1 MALHT
6 HDRVAPA
13 ATQTDDGIAVLPE
26 TTSDRSIHNPAYQ
39 GFLILWLGFVAAPI
53 LFGLDQ
59 LFFNK
64 LTTWEQYLAPV
75 FRDHSPLDPRGTM
88 MVVGA
93 IEIVAGLLVL
103 VRPRIGAYVVAA
115 WLAGIIVN
123 LLLLG
128 DYYDIALR
136 DFGLLIGALA
146 LARLAAVFPAGFDRT
161 PTATPVSAGTSA

>member
-1 MALHT
+1 MAVHT
-6 HDRVAPA
+6 HPQGGVTTTRADDVTVIPDEPAGA
-13 ATQTDDGIAVLPE
+13 ATDL
-26 TTSDRSIHNPAYQ
+26 RNPAYQ
-39 GFLILWLGFVAAPI
+39 GFLILWAGFVAAPI

-59 LFFNK
+59 LVFNK
-64 LTTWEQYLAPV
+64 LTDWGLYLAPV
-75 FRDHSPLDPRGTM
+75 FRDLSPFDVRATM

-128 DYYDIALR
+128 EYYDVAL
-136 DFGLLIGALA
+136 
-146 LARLAAVFPAGFDRT
+146 
-161 PTATPVSAGTSA
+161 